1 VSARPEGV
9 RLVLSARLNFT
20 RHVDEGRLFEA
31 LTRAYPTHRIYRA
44 AYAHTTVATDAAD
57 AMVDMHNE
65 IWDLAPA
72 QVLIEGARACYEVVR
87 DFAAADGGRILSAV
101 FGRPAVVDRVVT
113 LLRERGP
120 TPR

>member
-1 VSARPEGV
+1 MSARPEGV
-9 RLVLSARLNFT
+9 RLVLSARLIFT

-65 IWDLAPA
+65 IWA

-113 LLRERGP
+113 LFRKRGP